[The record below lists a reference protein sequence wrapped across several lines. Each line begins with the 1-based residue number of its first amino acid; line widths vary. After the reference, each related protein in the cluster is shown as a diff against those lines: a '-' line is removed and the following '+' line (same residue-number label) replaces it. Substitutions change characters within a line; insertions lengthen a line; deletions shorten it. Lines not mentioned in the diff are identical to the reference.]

1 MVWAMTSV
9 PDTILVAI
17 TDPVLHP
24 EAIHVAAASG
34 RRVIDTTDPAEITRH
49 YPRVDAIL
57 VDVENAAALSGL
69 ARRRQIYFLAADP
82 GPVDW
87 RAALECQA
95 EQALVIPAQAAELL
109 AALGREGLTTAAEGM
124 ILGVM
129 GAAGGA
135 GASTFAASLGR
146 VAGPAATPTLI
157 DADPGAGGL
166 DLLLGLEDAT
176 GARWPEL
183 TLGAGAVAA
192 ADLRAALPATPDQI
206 RVLTGAR
213 TTVADSYRLTAAEVI
228 AALTSFRRS
237 TGLTVVDLPR
247 GGELA
252 EEVLE
257 HCDTMVLLVPAEVRP
272 VAAAAQLLNRWRA
285 HQVRTALV
293 ARHRGW
299 SGLDVSDLERIT
311 RGEVVAELPTVSR
324 LARQLEIQGLPLSL
338 PKPLARAAEAVLAD
352 LAPGRLQAVS

>member
-1 MVWAMTSV
+1 MVWTMTSV

-34 RRVIDTTDPAEITRH
+34 RRVIDTTDPAEIARH
-49 YPRVDAIL
+49 HPRVDAIL
-57 VDVENAAALSGL
+57 VDAENAAVLSGL

-87 RAALECQA
+87 RTALECHA

-109 AALGREGLTTAAEGM
+109 AALGREGLSTATEGM
-124 ILGVM
+124 ILGVT

-135 GASTFAASLGR
+135 GVSTFAASLGR
-146 VAGPAATPTLI
+146 AAGPAATPVLI

-166 DLLLGLEDAT
+166 DLLLGLEDST
-176 GARWPEL
+176 GARWQEL

-192 ADLRAALPATPDQI
+192 TDLRAALPTTPDQI

-213 TTVADSYRLTAAEVI
+213 ATVVDSYRLTAAEVI
-228 AALTSFRRS
+228 AALTSFRQS
-237 TGLTVVDLPR
+237 PGLTVVDLPR
-247 GGELA
+247 GGALA

-257 HCDTMVLLVPAEVRP
+257 HCDTVVLLVPAEVRP
-272 VAAAAQLLNRWRA
+272 VAAAAQLLSRWRA
-285 HQVRTALV
+285 QQIRTSLV
-293 ARHRGW
+293 VRHRGW
-299 SGLDVSDLERIT
+299 SGLDVSDLEKIT
-311 RGEVVAELPTVSR
+311 RGEVIAELPTVGR
-324 LARQLEIQGLPLSL
+324 LARQIEIQGLPLSL
-338 PKPLARAAEAVLAD
+338 PKPLARAAEAVLAELD
-352 LAPGRLQAVS
+352 PGQLRAVA

>member
-34 RRVIDTTDPAEITRH
+34 RRVIDTTDPAEIARH

-57 VDVENAAALSGL
+57 VDGENAVALAGL

-87 RAALECQA
+87 RAALECHA

-124 ILGVM
+124 ILGVT

-146 VAGPAATPTLI
+146 VAGASATPTLI
-157 DADPGAGGL
+157 DADPTAGGL
-166 DLLLGLEDAT
+166 DLLLGLEDST
-176 GARWPEL
+176 GVRWPEL

-192 ADLRAALPATPDQI
+192 DDLRAALPTTPDQI

-213 TTVADSYRLTAAEVI
+213 ATVANSYRLTAAELI
-228 AALTSFRRS
+228 AALTSFRKS

-247 GGELA
+247 GGELT
-252 EEVLE
+252 EEALE
-257 HCDTMVLLVPAEVRP
+257 HCDTVVLLVPAEVRP
-272 VAAAAQLLNRWRA
+272 VAAAAQLLTRWRGQ
-285 HQVRTALV
+285 QVKTSLV
-293 ARHRGW
+293 VRHRGW
-299 SGLDVSDLERIT
+299 SGLAVSDLEKIT
-311 RGEVVAELPTVSR
+311 RGEVIAELPTVSR
-324 LARQLEIQGLPLSL
+324 LARQIEIQGLPLSL
-338 PKPLARAAEAVLAD
+338 PRPLARAAEAVLAD
-352 LAPGRLQAVS
+352 LDPGLLRAAS